1 MQFVQKLHNH
11 FPYLLQPAL
20 QLGLMTNECFNK
32 LIVHRDLA
40 HTACLKSTVS
50 KTLGVGIVAGSSMVK
65 LPQVCCSKYD
75 D

>member
-1 MQFVQKLHNH
+1 MHNH
-11 FPYLLQPAL
+11 MPYVLQPAL

-65 LPQVCCSKYD
+65 LPQVR
-75 D
+75 

>member
-1 MQFVQKLHNH
+1 MGICIE
-11 FPYLLQPAL
+11 YLLQPAL
-20 QLGLMTNECFNK
+20 QLGVITNECFNK

-65 LPQVCCSKYD
+65 LPQVCGRICMS
-75 D
+75 

>member
-1 MQFVQKLHNH
+1 MQFVQKMHNH
-11 FPYLLQPAL
+11 MPYVLQPAL

-65 LPQVCCSKYD
+65 LPQVR
-75 D
+75 